1 MSFGRLIRT
10 IGLILLLCS
19 AVWWVSF
26 FGRVAKL
33 SGSPDILGQA
43 STCLLYT
50 TSPCA
55 IAYNI
60 AELAGQM
67 AYRPFLTW
75 VGLGLYVVG
84 LFVSVSRRTRW
95 R

>member
-1 MSFGRLIRT
+1 MTLGRLIRT
-10 IGLILLLCS
+10 IGLLFLLVS
-19 AVWWVSF
+19 GAWWLSF

-33 SGSPDILGQA
+33 AGSPDILGQA

-50 TSPCA
+50 TAPCA
-55 IAYNI
+55 IAYNV
-60 AELAGQM
+60 AELAGQV

-84 LFVSVSRRTRW
+84 SFVSVSRRARL